1 MVPANRI
8 PRSGGPG
15 MRLAYAPME
24 RFLEFAPAT
33 GSGYLRRVAVERSSR
48 GTAIRV
54 VEEERYDINI
64 IGGGPTGLFAAFY
77 AGMRG
82 ASVRIVDSLPEL
94 GGQLMALYPEKYI
107 YDVGGLPQVTAKAL
121 AESLIEQGTQFGPEI
136 RLEEQVEELIRDDEG
151 FTLVASGG
159 RYPSR
164 TVVIAAGKGAF
175 APRVLE
181 CAGYADLLGRG
192 VEYHV
197 REPAHYEGKKVLIVG
212 GGDSAVDW
220 ALSLKDRTESLT
232 LIHRRQ
238 GFRAHAHSMQ
248 QLHEAVEIG
257 KVDLLLHREVRAIHG
272 TDCVTGATIFDNR
285 TDEDT
290 YLDVDAVL
298 SLIGFRPDLGPLA
311 DWGLDLERNTI
322 RVSATMETNLP
333 GVFAAGDIVTY
344 EGKLE
349 LIATG
354 FAEAAIA
361 VNHAVHRIDP
371 KARVNPGH
379 STNLKVFKNREDA
392 QPAGAGRE

>member
-1 MVPANRI
+1 MTEE
-8 PRSGGPG
+8 PR
-15 MRLAYAPME
+15 
-24 RFLEFAPAT
+24 
-33 GSGYLRRVAVERSSR
+33 
-48 GTAIRV
+48 
-54 VEEERYDINI
+54 DITI

-82 ASVRIVDSLPEL
+82 ASVRIIDSLPEL

-107 YDVGGLPQVTAKAL
+107 YDVGGFPRITGKDL
-121 AESLIEQGTQFGPEI
+121 AVQMIEQGTQFDPQV
-136 RLEEQVEELIRDDEG
+136 RLEEQVHELVREDGG
-151 FTLVASGG
+151 FTLVTNRG
-159 RYPSR
+159 RYHSR
-164 TVVIAAGKGAF
+164 TVLIAAGKGAF

-181 CAGYADLLGRG
+181 CAGYEDLLGKG

-197 REPAHYEGKKVLIVG
+197 REPGRYDGKRVLIIG

-220 ALSLKDRTESLT
+220 ALGLKDRTTRLV
-232 LIHRRQ
+232 LIHRRE

-248 QLHEAVEIG
+248 QMQDAVESG
-257 KVDLLLHREVRAIHG
+257 LMELLTHREVRAIHG
-272 TDCVTGATIFDNR
+272 EACVTGVTIFDNR
-285 TDEDT
+285 TDEDET
-290 YLDVDAVL
+290 LEVDAVL

-311 DWGLDLERNTI
+311 GWGLDLHKNTI
-322 RVSATMETNLP
+322 RVSPTMETNIP

-354 FAEAAIA
+354 FSEAAIA

-379 STNLKVFKNREDA
+379 STNLKVFKDREEA
-392 QPAGAGRE
+392 QPVAAGRD